1 MPVGWYVIQPPT
13 DGSSEIALKKVVA
26 ALSGQQPEF
35 GPMAATLKPYSFAS
49 FGHVPTSGPVQA
61 TMKKVLANFSKEYNT
76 GTSAVTLKKAVM
88 ASLGQ
93 IPFLGNIAAT
103 SRVPIASLAG
113 NQNLLGQ
120 IASPMKKLEN
130 AQFLGTQAQL
140 GGMAAVAKKV
150 SAAMAG
156 DHSAAAGGIAAFIK
170 KLECGW
176 VGTGPV
182 EVQISSTGSSGII
195 DAVGNTRVVNYGH
208 VSVAGSGQRM
218 YVGAACGHNTWV
230 NPSMTISAT
239 VDGNAVTG
247 FTQVSRVD
255 YGNDSG
261 NRLGHI
267 VVWELVAPVAGTYSI
282 TVTAS
287 ASQGIHRL
295 VSNSRVYDNTSGYSG
310 LVTQAQTSTSAAMSL
325 SLTPD
330 AGDMVFLCSA
340 FNDSGL
346 SAVYSPTATP
356 WYSGAGVGAR
366 TGDLDTWDFR
376 NILGTGATVNYTSD
390 TSQRMGAIGFIIE
403 RA

>member
-1 MPVGWYVIQPPT
+1 MPIGWYVVQPPT
-13 DGSSEIALKKVVA
+13 DGSSAITVKNPSASM
-26 ALSGQQPEF
+26 SGQQPEF
-35 GPMAATLKPYSFAS
+35 GPMAASLKPYSFAS

-76 GTSAVTLKKAVM
+76 GVSTVTLKKAAM

-93 IPFLGNIAAT
+93 IPFLGN
-103 SRVPIASLAG
+103 AG
-113 NQNLLGQ
+113 IVLKKPSAGMNGHQAMIGQ
-120 IASPMKKLEN
+120 VAIPMKKLEN
-130 AQFLGTQAQL
+130 AQFSGVQTQQ
-140 GGMAAVAKKV
+140 GGMGAAVKKPV
-150 SAAMAG
+150 AAMTG

-170 KLECGW
+170 KLECNW
-176 VGTGPV
+176 VGSGPV
-182 EVQISSTGSSGII
+182 EVQINSTGSGGII
-195 DAVGNTRVVNYGH
+195 DAVGNTRTVNFGH
-208 VSVAGSGQRM
+208 VVTAGSGQRM
-218 YVGAACGHNTWV
+218 YVGAASGHSTWI
-230 NPSMTISAT
+230 NPSMTVSAT
-239 VDGNAVTG
+239 VDGNPVTG

-261 NRLGHI
+261 YRLGHI

-295 VSNSRVYDNTSGYSG
+295 VANSRVYSNTSGYSG
-310 LVTQAQTSTSAAMSL
+310 LVTQAQTSTNAAMSL

-330 AGDMVFLCSA
+330 AGDMVFLCSG
-340 FNDSGL
+340 FNDAGL
-346 SAVYSPTATP
+346 SATYNPSATP

-376 NILGTGATVNYTSD
+376 NILGTGATVNYTSN